1 MDRFVVYDDV
11 SFIKQGWINRNR
23 ILVNGAPH
31 MFTMPLSGAG
41 SFTSINAIEL
51 GREYA
56 LWRSKFLRTL
66 MQAYGK
72 APHHAS
78 AMAAVEEVLRPDRT
92 NLSELLVSGL
102 RVVMEY
108 RTSGPSRSRAC
119 NLRKFEPHRA
129 GWLLDICAKEGA
141 SDYVNPIGGKELYSK
156 AAFADRGIKL
166 WFVRSLLKAYPQF
179 GGDFQPG
186 LSILDAMMFLPP
198 SELKAMLNDHTWNEL
213 HWWVLPGWSA
223 GPEALRIRWRWR

>member
-1 MDRFVVYDDV
+1 MRLAIMQPYLFPYLGYFQLIQAVDRFVVYDDV

-41 SFTSINAIEL
+41 SFTAINAIEL
-51 GREYA
+51 GKEYA
-56 LWRSKFLRTL
+56 PWRLKFLRTL
-66 MQAYGK
+66 IQAYGK

-78 AMAAVEEVLRPDRT
+78 AIAVVEEVLRPDRT
-92 NLSELLVSGL
+92 NLSELLISGL

-108 RTSGPSRSRAC
+108 LDIRTELIPGSATYRNS
-119 NLRKFEPHRA
+119 NLTGQDR
-129 GWLLDICAKEGA
+129 LLDICAREGA

-156 AAFADRGIKL
+156 ETFADRGINL

-186 LSILDAMMFLPP
+186 LSILDAMMFVPP
-198 SELKAMLNDHTWNEL
+198 SELKGMLSDYTLE
-213 HWWVLPGWSA
+213 
-223 GPEALRIRWRWR
+223 

>member
-1 MDRFVVYDDV
+1 MRLAVMQPYLFPYIGYFHLLQAADRFVVYDDV

-108 RTSGPSRSRAC
+108 LDIRTELIPGSAIYGNS
-119 NLRKFEPHRA
+119 NLTGQDR
-129 GWLLDICAKEGA
+129 LLDICAKEGA

-156 AAFADRGIKL
+156 VAFADRGIKL

-198 SELKAMLNDHTWNEL
+198 SELKAMLNDHTLE
-213 HWWVLPGWSA
+213 
-223 GPEALRIRWRWR
+223 